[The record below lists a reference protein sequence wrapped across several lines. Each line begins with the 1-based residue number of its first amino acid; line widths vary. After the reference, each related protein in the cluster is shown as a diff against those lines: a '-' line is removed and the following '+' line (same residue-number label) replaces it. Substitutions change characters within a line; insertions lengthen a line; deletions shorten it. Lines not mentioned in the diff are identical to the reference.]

1 MNIVVDSGCDFT
13 DALKSEKQIAVNT
26 VPLALQIDD
35 QHYVDDGTI
44 DIDQYLKEMS
54 ASKATPKTAAPSPE
68 LYLDK
73 YKGEGSVFVVTISSH
88 LSASYNNAV
97 LAKKMYLEE
106 VGDKFIHVF
115 NSLSA
120 SVGETLISLKIDEFI
135 KRKLSDNEIVEK
147 VNAFIGGMQ
156 TYFILENYDTLVK
169 NGRLNPYVAKIA
181 QMLSIKPV
189 CCAQEGRMAMIDKAR
204 GYHRAFDKLIAAIEK
219 SAVNFEDRIL
229 GISHVKCL
237 DRALEFKEKIS
248 QRLNFKEIVIVET
261 SGLCSTYA
269 DKDGIIVSL

>member
-13 DALKSEKQIAVNT
+13 EELGNKKQFKVKR
-26 VPLALQIDD
+26 VPLTLQIGDR
-35 QHYVDDGTI
+35 HYVDDESI
-44 DIDQYLKEMS
+44 DIDRYLAEMA
-54 ASKATPKTAAPSPE
+54 ASKTTPKTAAPSPE
-68 LYLDK
+68 LYLEK
-73 YKGEGSVFVVTISSH
+73 YKNAGSVFVVTLSSH

-106 VGDKFIHVF
+106 FGDKFIHVF

-120 SVGETLISLKIDEFI
+120 SVGETLISLKIDEYI
-135 KRKLSDNEIVEK
+135 KEKVSDSEIVEK

-156 TYFILENYDTLVK
+156 SYFILENYDTLVK

-181 QMLSIKPV
+181 QMLSIKPICYAV
-189 CCAQEGRMAMIDKAR
+189 EGRMAMLDKAR

-237 DRALEFKEKIS
+237 NRALEFKEKIS
-248 QRLNFKEIVIVET
+248 ARLKFKEIVIVET
-261 SGLCSTYA
+261 TGLCSTYA
-269 DKDGIIVSL
+269 DKDGIVVSL